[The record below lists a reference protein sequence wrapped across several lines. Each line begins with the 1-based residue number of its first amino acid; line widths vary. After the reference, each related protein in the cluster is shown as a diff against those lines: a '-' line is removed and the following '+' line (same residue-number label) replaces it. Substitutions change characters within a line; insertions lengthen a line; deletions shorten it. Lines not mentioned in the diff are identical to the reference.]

1 MRPGIQA
8 KENETEQ
15 EAQDRLAKIP
25 LAEYEN
31 YLETESRKR
40 GIPIEV
46 LSERVKKIRDS
57 KSEMERWE
65 GYVEW
70 CTRVDGKNNRI
81 EVEKANFDYLK
92 TKPEYVD
99 QCLMAKSKSTGDRF
113 DRERKPPIKNHQLEF
128 LGDRH
133 YYFVLGDNERCIDDK
148 VFSTEL
154 RQSMDVDARNFARQ
168 AEAFGVRDRGNRERL
183 EIMDQK
189 KYSYRQAD
197 FELQTKQSSS

>member
-1 MRPGIQA
+1 MKPGIQA
-8 KENETEQ
+8 KENETIQ

-25 LAEYEN
+25 LAEYGN
-31 YLETESRKR
+31 YLEIEVGKR
-40 GIPIEV
+40 GIPIET
-46 LSERVKKIRDS
+46 LNERVKKIRDS
-57 KSEMERWE
+57 KSDMERWE

-70 CTRVDGKNNRI
+70 FTRADGYNTKT
-81 EVEKANFDYLK
+81 EVKKANNDYLK
-92 TKPEYVD
+92 SKPDYVD
-99 QCLMAKSKSTGDRF
+99 ACIDAKSDSTGDRF
-113 DRERKPPIKNHQLEF
+113 DRERKPPIKGHQLDF

-133 YYFVLGDNERCIDDK
+133 YYFVLGDNERCRDDF
-148 VFSTEL
+148 VFSKEL

-197 FELQTKQSSS
+197 LELQTKQSS